1 MRLLG
6 LDLPVPDH
14 STLSRRAETLEV
26 PRSQLGTEPIHL
38 LVDSTGVKLC
48 GASEWLTEKHGTK
61 TRRSWRKLHL
71 GVDADTGQ
79 IVAAAM
85 AGPDTDDA
93 AQVGPLL
100 DQISGPVASFT
111 GDGAYDQE

>member
-26 PRSQLGTEPIHL
+26 LRSQPGTAPIHL

-48 GASEWLTEKHGTK
+48 GASEWLTEKHGTR
-61 TRRSWRKLHL
+61 TRRSWRKLHRSL
-71 GVDADTGQ
+71 VADQ
-79 IVAAAM
+79 SLV
-85 AGPDTDDA
+85 
-93 AQVGPLL
+93 
-100 DQISGPVASFT
+100 
-111 GDGAYDQE
+111 